1 MAVNDE
7 RSMNADFHQGVID
20 RSYIQ
25 LAPDRGGIV
34 EYPPVDRLL
43 WPTYRAAERFIDHS
57 HIEAAIVQATKP
69 VEHYQNGPG
78 VLGDGDP
85 RY

>member
-1 MAVNDE
+1 MAVNSE

-25 LAPDRGGIV
+25 LTPDRGGVV
-34 EYPPVDRLL
+34 ENPPIDRLG
-43 WPTYRAAERFIDHS
+43 WPTYRQAELHDDNS
-57 HIEAAIVQATKP
+57 HIEAAIVQATRP
-69 VEHYQNGPG
+69 VEHYKNQF
-78 VLGDGDP
+78 GDA